1 MSSRKDAARV
11 SAIEGRRARTELV
24 TVLQVV
30 VVRR

>member
-1 MSSRKDAARV
+1 MSSRKDATRV
-11 SAIEGRRARTELV
+11 SAIEARRARTELV